1 MQTKL
6 REINNTEKKFY
17 QDRLQFELDIIT
29 KMGYSGYFLIVA
41 DFIQWAKKN
50 KIPVGPGRGSGA
62 GSLVAWCLTIT
73 NLDPIRFGLIFER
86 FLNPERISM
95 PDFDIDFCME
105 KRDEV
110 IKYVQKKYD
119 KSRVAQIITFGSFQA
134 RAALR
139 DVGRVMQMPYSQVDS
154 ICKLVPY
161 NPAKPISL
169 KESVDNDEKL
179 KQLIKSDEIINKLF
193 KISMN
198 LEGLLRHSSTHAA
211 GVVISDKKL
220 IDLLPLY
227 RDPKSDL
234 PVTQFTMKYVEK
246 AGLVKFD
253 FLGLKTLT
261 VIEKTCSILRK
272 KSIFI
277 DIDNIDLNDQKT
289 FKILQQGKT
298 VGVFQFDGKGMR
310 ETICQIK
317 PTRFE
322 DLIAIVSLYR
332 PGPMDNIPTFIKRKN
347 NGEKFNYLHPEL
359 KDILDE
365 TYGIMVYQEQVMQI
379 AQKLAGFSLAKAD
392 LLRRAMGKKIKSE
405 MKAQK
410 KNFVEGCKK
419 NLIKED
425 IAENLYN
432 EIEKFAG
439 YGFNKSHAAAYALIA
454 FQTAFLKTH
463 YPLEFLC
470 ASMQCDHG
478 NIDKISIFCKEIR
491 SLGFKIFNPDVNYSQ
506 DIFEVCYNDNGCA
519 IGIKYSLSAIK
530 NIGEN
535 SIKKL
540 VLEREKNGKFKSIL
554 DLLKRL
560 DNSILNKRQ
569 LESLIYSGS
578 MNSIE
583 SNGSFLEKNITKLLK
598 FNSSFHENKN
608 LFQQN
613 LFSNETYDFVKPN
626 EYENDWD
633 VFSKLKKEH
642 DSIGFYLSNHPLE
655 YCKEMVDSNNFDKLE
670 SVDGKISKGKYTK
683 TIFNCLVVINEF
695 VQRISKFGKKYAFL
709 NLSDDSGE
717 VEVVC
722 FSDVLTKI
730 EENYHKVGIFVK

>member
-1 MQTKL
+1 
-6 REINNTEKKFY
+6 
-17 QDRLQFELDIIT
+17 
-29 KMGYSGYFLIVA
+29 
-41 DFIQWAKKN
+41 
-50 KIPVGPGRGSGA
+50 
-62 GSLVAWCLTIT
+62 
-73 NLDPIRFGLIFER
+73 
-86 FLNPERISM
+86 
-95 PDFDIDFCME
+95 
-105 KRDEV
+105 
-110 IKYVQKKYD
+110 
-119 KSRVAQIITFGSFQA
+119 
-134 RAALR
+134 
-139 DVGRVMQMPYSQVDS
+139 
-154 ICKLVPY
+154 
-161 NPAKPISL
+161 
-169 KESVDNDEKL
+169 
-179 KQLIKSDEIINKLF
+179 
-193 KISMN
+193 
-198 LEGLLRHSSTHAA
+198 
-211 GVVISDKKL
+211 
-220 IDLLPLY
+220 
-227 RDPKSDL
+227 
-234 PVTQFTMKYVEK
+234 
-246 AGLVKFD
+246 
-253 FLGLKTLT
+253 
-261 VIEKTCSILRK
+261 
-272 KSIFI
+272 
-277 DIDNIDLNDQKT
+277 
-289 FKILQQGKT
+289 
-298 VGVFQFDGKGMR
+298 MR

-519 IGIKYSLSAIK
+519 IGINYSLSAIK

-730 EENYHKVGIFVK
+730 EELPQSGDICKVKLELIKNQDQDRLILTDLVLLDIKKNLKNLDIQVDLDSSVLDFKNFKNILKNSIGGENRIVFCLQKDNFDIKIESDENFKINLNFLNKLKETRGDKKYNQKELKVL

>member
-1 MQTKL
+1 
-6 REINNTEKKFY
+6 
-17 QDRLQFELDIIT
+17 
-29 KMGYSGYFLIVA
+29 
-41 DFIQWAKKN
+41 
-50 KIPVGPGRGSGA
+50 
-62 GSLVAWCLTIT
+62 
-73 NLDPIRFGLIFER
+73 
-86 FLNPERISM
+86 
-95 PDFDIDFCME
+95 
-105 KRDEV
+105 
-110 IKYVQKKYD
+110 
-119 KSRVAQIITFGSFQA
+119 
-134 RAALR
+134 
-139 DVGRVMQMPYSQVDS
+139 
-154 ICKLVPY
+154 
-161 NPAKPISL
+161 
-169 KESVDNDEKL
+169 
-179 KQLIKSDEIINKLF
+179 
-193 KISMN
+193 
-198 LEGLLRHSSTHAA
+198 
-211 GVVISDKKL
+211 
-220 IDLLPLY
+220 
-227 RDPKSDL
+227 
-234 PVTQFTMKYVEK
+234 
-246 AGLVKFD
+246 
-253 FLGLKTLT
+253 
-261 VIEKTCSILRK
+261 
-272 KSIFI
+272 
-277 DIDNIDLNDQKT
+277 
-289 FKILQQGKT
+289 
-298 VGVFQFDGKGMR
+298 
-310 ETICQIK
+310 
-317 PTRFE
+317 
-322 DLIAIVSLYR
+322 
-332 PGPMDNIPTFIKRKN
+332 
-347 NGEKFNYLHPEL
+347 
-359 KDILDE
+359 
-365 TYGIMVYQEQVMQI
+365 MVYQEQVMQI

-410 KNFVEGCKK
+410 KNFIEGCKK

-425 IAENLYN
+425 VAENLYN

-470 ASMQCDHG
+470 ASMQCDNG

-519 IGIKYSLSAIK
+519 IGINYSLSAIK

-730 EENYHKVGIFVK
+730 EELPQSGDICKVKLELIKNQDQDRLILAHLDLLDIKKNLKNLDIQVDLDSSVLDFKNFKNILKNNIGGENQIVFCLQKDNFDIKIESDENFKINLNFLNKLKETRGIKNITKKN